1 MAVVE
6 RPRNNLQQHLAWFN
20 STKPHIPPPR
30 GDNETYTET
39 KIPISVPT
47 IATPAETKVRA
58 QPAAT
63 RAWEP
68 PPTVIAPSEVA
79 NTLRQIAQRRQ
90 SAANDGERKG
100 MKHPIEPAF
109 ALGLEINSRKSLVNQ
124 FKDKEHNEGRQRIV
138 C

>member
-1 MAVVE
+1 MPVVE

-39 KIPISVPT
+39 KTPISVPT
-47 IATPAETKVRA
+47 IATPAETKVQG

-79 NTLRQIAQRRQ
+79 NTLRQIAQRKQ
-90 SAANDGERKG
+90 SAANDDERKG
-100 MKHPIEPAF
+100 TKHPIEPAF

-124 FKDKEHNEGRQRIV
+124 FTDKEHNEG
-138 C
+138 